1 MCVNFTFFFSSSVF
15 LRVLD
20 EADSDWSEVLLI
32 GTHQCPQSA
41 ELFHLAARLS
51 LARQSSGLATPTS
64 DEATPTT
71 PLDSAVQWLQ
81 QCVINF
87 YSIPPEGDT
96 DLELT
101 LVLYR

>member
-1 MCVNFTFFFSSSVF
+1 MSPFSLISLSIV
-15 LRVLD
+15 D
-20 EADSDWSEVLLI
+20 EAGGDWSDILLV
-32 GTHQCPQSA
+32 GTHQCPQSV

-51 LARQSSGLATPTS
+51 LAHQSTDLATPTS

-71 PLDSAVQWLQ
+71 PLDSAVLWLQ
-81 QCVINF
+81 QCVKNF
-87 YSIPPEGDT
+87 YSIPPGSDV